1 MTRLWA
7 HECPQVSVLPC
18 EELRTVHGQ
27 SGASRHGAFTG
38 YDAAQF
44 GILVGECLQGL
55 TRVRR
60 APHGHHHRPCGHI
73 RGWLKLTHNAETHT
87 HTHEWVPCICMTWTQ
102 TQLNGFIHLSH
113 MKDSLTHSPTF
124 PPGIIGLCALR
135 EDFQIILRFEAS
147 LGVWK
152 ELHNYNIFFFL

>member
-1 MTRLWA
+1 M
-7 HECPQVSVLPC
+7 
-18 EELRTVHGQ
+18 HGQ

-87 HTHEWVPCICMTWTQ
+87 HTRMSTMHMHDMNPDPIKRIHSSVTYE
-102 TQLNGFIHLSH
+102 GFSH
-113 MKDSLTHSPTF
+113 T
-124 PPGIIGLCALR
+124 
-135 EDFQIILRFEAS
+135 
-147 LGVWK
+147 
-152 ELHNYNIFFFL
+152 